1 MKNNRIKE
9 MKKNNPNLFKESW
22 VKKQARLAQEEQE
35 RLDNAVVRRNRPVW
49 RNGELVK
56 WQDGEVI
63 N

>member
-9 MKKNNPNLFKESW
+9 MKKNNPNVFKESW
-22 VKKQARLAQEEQE
+22 VKKQSRLAQEEQE

>member
-1 MKNNRIKE
+1 
-9 MKKNNPNLFKESW
+9 MKKNNPNVLKESW

-35 RLDNAVVRRNRPVW
+35 RLDNAVVKRDRPVW

>member
-22 VKKQARLAQEEQE
+22 VKNQARLAQEEQE